1 MLSYVID
8 TLQGGECVC
17 QSVGVAFSHHI
28 TNSKATALSRKF
40 SWSIAS
46 VPKFLEAAYFSTE
59 HLEPTSTLT
68 LRQLPEKNSLKIRF
82 TYSLHGTPYAR
93 LGYAR
98 LLAKAL
104 HGVRLTEPTLA

>member
-46 VPKFLEAAYFSTE
+46 VPKFLEAAYFST
-59 HLEPTSTLT
+59 
-68 LRQLPEKNSLKIRF
+68 
-82 TYSLHGTPYAR
+82 
-93 LGYAR
+93 
-98 LLAKAL
+98 
-104 HGVRLTEPTLA
+104 

>member
-46 VPKFLEAAYFSTE
+46 VPKFLE
-59 HLEPTSTLT
+59 
-68 LRQLPEKNSLKIRF
+68 
-82 TYSLHGTPYAR
+82 
-93 LGYAR
+93 
-98 LLAKAL
+98 
-104 HGVRLTEPTLA
+104 VRKLSIYNLSCV

>member
-68 LRQLPEKNSLKIRF
+68 LRQLPEKNSLKNPIDDTTVFVAFDMEMTFRQLKLRSF
-82 TYSLHGTPYAR
+82 W
-93 LGYAR
+93 
-98 LLAKAL
+98 
-104 HGVRLTEPTLA
+104 